1 MSTFSRFLP
10 FLKPYLSRMVLAG
23 LLVMGVAAI
32 NLALLRLAGTL
43 WDIITV
49 QHDQSR
55 MTDMIA
61 VFLGLVVLQG
71 LCSMGHSYLTAWIS
85 QRIVAD
91 FRRHLFAHLHT
102 LSVSFFARRRT
113 GELLS
118 RLMNDVTVIQSVV
131 TETPI
136 DSAKQLVTFVGGITF
151 LLTMNWRLCLLILV
165 LLPLLVLVA
174 KFFGRRLKS
183 LSTSIQDHT
192 AAMSTLIEEVISG
205 IRIVK
210 SFVQTQREETRF
222 AAQVEQTL
230 ALTMRKAGVMAVFIP
245 VISLLTFSAAAA
257 VLWYGGRQVIDGSVS
272 PGDLFAFVLFA
283 GILIGPFSSA
293 ARVFAQIREAQ
304 GATQRVF
311 EILDTRSEVSDSP
324 TATTLSSVS
333 GHIRAEHIGFAYDP
347 RQPVLTDVSFEAKPG
362 ELVAI
367 VGPTGAGKTTV
378 MNLLHRFYDPTEGH
392 ITVDG
397 HDLRQVTMDSWY
409 RQIAL
414 VPQETIL
421 FGGTILDN
429 IRYGDEKASQE
440 EVVAASRAAHAHDF
454 IMSFPDQYQTIVGE
468 KGINVSGGQRQRIAI
483 ARAIVKNPRI
493 LLLDEATSA
502 LDSESERLVQEALEQ
517 LMKGRTTF
525 VIAHR
530 LTTIQRAD
538 RILVLN
544 KGRLVETGTHAELMD
559 RKGLYQYLY
568 TLAAHRTPLV
578 NLRRKVGGGRPTHS
592 ILSTLDNSQ
601 PGKACPQFFVFTSR
615 SFRSPA
621 CLQQ

>member
-1 MSTFSRFLP
+1 MSTFKRFFP
-10 FLKPYLSRMVLAG
+10 FVRPYLPRMLFAG

-32 NLALLRLAGTL
+32 NLALLRLAGTV
-43 WDIITV
+43 WDVITV
-49 QHDQSR
+49 QHDSTR
-55 MTDMIA
+55 MSDLIA

-71 LCSMGHSYLTAWIS
+71 LCSMGHSYMTALVS
-85 QRIVAD
+85 QHIVAD
-91 FRRHLFAHLHT
+91 FRTHLFGHLQT

-118 RLMNDVTVIQSVV
+118 RLMNDVAVIQSVV

-136 DSAKQLVTFVGGITF
+136 DTAKQLVTFVGGIAF

-165 LLPLLVLVA
+165 LLPLLVVVA

-183 LSTSIQDHT
+183 LSTSIQDQT
-192 AAMSTLIEEVISG
+192 AATSTLIEEVISG

-210 SFVQTQREETRF
+210 SFVQTKRENTRF
-222 AAQVEQTL
+222 ADQVGHTL
-230 ALTMRKAGVMAVFIP
+230 SLTMRRARIMAVFIP

-257 VLWYGGRQVIDGSVS
+257 VLWYGGNQVIEGTVS

-293 ARVFAQIREAQ
+293 ARVFAQVREAQ
-304 GATQRVF
+304 GATERVF
-311 EILDTRSEVSDSP
+311 EILDQRPEVSDSP
-324 TATTLSSVS
+324 EATVLTAVS
-333 GHIRAEHIGFAYDP
+333 GHIRVEHVSFAYDP

-367 VGPTGAGKTTV
+367 VGPTGAGKTTAI
-378 MNLLHRFYDPTEGH
+378 NLIHRFYDPTEGR
-392 ITVDG
+392 ITIDG
-397 HDLRQVTMDSWY
+397 HDLRQVTLESWY

-429 IRYGDEKASQE
+429 IRYGNRDATEEAVQE
-440 EVVAASRAAHAHDF
+440 ASRAAHAHDF
-454 IMSFPDQYQTIVGE
+454 IMNFPDRYQTVVGE

-483 ARAIVKNPRI
+483 ARAILKNPRI

-538 RILVLN
+538 RILVFN
-544 KGRLVETGTHAELMD
+544 KGRLVETGTHSELMG
-559 RKGLYQYLY
+559 RKGLYHYLY
-568 TLAAHRTPLV
+568 TLRLTEL
-578 NLRRKVGGGRPTHS
+578 
-592 ILSTLDNSQ
+592 
-601 PGKACPQFFVFTSR
+601 
-615 SFRSPA
+615 PA
-621 CLQQ
+621 

>member
-1 MSTFSRFLP
+1 
-10 FLKPYLSRMVLAG
+10 MVLAG

-32 NLALLRLAGTL
+32 NLTLLRLAGTL

-49 QHDQSR
+49 QRDQPK
-55 MTDMIA
+55 MTDMILIL
-61 VFLGLVVLQG
+61 LGLVVLQG

-85 QRIVAD
+85 QRIIAD
-91 FRRHLFAHLHT
+91 FRRHLFGHLHT

-136 DSAKQLVTFVGGITF
+136 DGAKQLVTFVGGITF
-151 LLTMNWRLCLLILV
+151 LLIMNWQLCLLILV
-165 LLPLLVLVA
+165 LLPLLVLAA
-174 KFFGRRLKS
+174 KFFGRKLKS

-205 IRIVK
+205 IRVVK

-222 AAQVEQTL
+222 ALQVEQTL

-257 VLWYGGRQVIDGSVS
+257 VLWYGGQQVIDGSVS

-311 EILDTRSEVSDSP
+311 EILDTRAEVSDSP
-324 TATTLSSVS
+324 TATTLSSIS
-333 GHIRAEHIGFAYDP
+333 GHIRADHIGFAYDP
-347 RQPVLTDVSFEAKPG
+347 RQPVLMDVSFEAKPG
-362 ELVAI
+362 ELIAI

-378 MNLLHRFYDPTEGH
+378 MNLLHRFYDPTEGS
-392 ITVDG
+392 ITIDG
-397 HDLRQVTMDSWY
+397 QDLRHVTMDSWY

-429 IRYGDEKASQE
+429 IRYGNEKATQE
-440 EVVAASRAAHAHDF
+440 EVVAASGAAHAHDF

-468 KGINVSGGQRQRIAI
+468 KGMNVSGGQRQRIAI

-502 LDSESERLVQEALEQ
+502 LDGESERLVQEALEQ
-517 LMKGRTTF
+517 LLKGRTTF

-530 LTTIQRAD
+530 LTTIQQAD

-559 RKGLYQYLY
+559 QKGLYQYLY
-568 TLAAHRTPLV
+568 TLRLIELP
-578 NLRRKVGGGRPTHS
+578 P
-592 ILSTLDNSQ
+592 
-601 PGKACPQFFVFTSR
+601 
-615 SFRSPA
+615 
-621 CLQQ
+621 

>member
-10 FLKPYLSRMVLAG
+10 FLRPYLSRMVLAG

-32 NLALLRLAGTL
+32 NLTLLRLAGTL

-49 QHDQSR
+49 QRDQPK
-55 MTDMIA
+55 MTDMILIL
-61 VFLGLVVLQG
+61 LGLVVLQG

-85 QRIVAD
+85 QRIIAD
-91 FRRHLFAHLHT
+91 FRRHLFGHLHT

-136 DSAKQLVTFVGGITF
+136 DGAKQLVTFVGGITF
-151 LLTMNWRLCLLILV
+151 LLIMNWQLCLLILV
-165 LLPLLVLVA
+165 LLPLLVLAA
-174 KFFGRRLKS
+174 KFFGRKLKS

-205 IRIVK
+205 IRVVK

-222 AAQVEQTL
+222 ALQVEQTL

-257 VLWYGGRQVIDGSVS
+257 VLWYGGQQVIDGSVS

-311 EILDTRSEVSDSP
+311 EILDTRAEVSDSP
-324 TATTLSSVS
+324 TATTLSSIS
-333 GHIRAEHIGFAYDP
+333 GHIRADHIGFAYDP
-347 RQPVLTDVSFEAKPG
+347 RQPVLMDVSFEAKPG
-362 ELVAI
+362 ELIAI

-378 MNLLHRFYDPTEGH
+378 MNLLHRFYDPTEGS
-392 ITVDG
+392 ITIDG
-397 HDLRQVTMDSWY
+397 QDLRHVTMDSWY

-429 IRYGDEKASQE
+429 IRYGNEKATQE
-440 EVVAASRAAHAHDF
+440 EVVAASGAAHAHDF

-468 KGINVSGGQRQRIAI
+468 KGMNVSGGQRQRIAI

-502 LDSESERLVQEALEQ
+502 LDGESERLVQEALEQ
-517 LMKGRTTF
+517 LLKGRTTF

-530 LTTIQRAD
+530 LTTIQQAD

-559 RKGLYQYLY
+559 QKGLYQYLY
-568 TLAAHRTPLV
+568 TLRLIELP
-578 NLRRKVGGGRPTHS
+578 P
-592 ILSTLDNSQ
+592 
-601 PGKACPQFFVFTSR
+601 
-615 SFRSPA
+615 
-621 CLQQ
+621 

>member
-10 FLKPYLSRMVLAG
+10 FLKPYLSRMAVAG

-32 NLALLRLAGTL
+32 NLALLRLAGLL

-85 QRIVAD
+85 QRIIAD

-136 DSAKQLVTFVGGITF
+136 DSAKQLVTFIGGITF
-151 LLTMNWRLCLLILV
+151 LLMMNWRLCLLILV

-174 KFFGRRLKS
+174 KVFGRRLKS

-230 ALTMRKAGVMAVFIP
+230 GLTMRKAGVMAVFIP

-257 VLWYGGRQVIDGSVS
+257 VLWYGGGQVIDGSVS

-311 EILDTRSEVSDSP
+311 EILDTHAEVSDSP
-324 TATTLSSVS
+324 TATTLPSVS

-378 MNLLHRFYDPTEGH
+378 MNLLHRFYDPTEGR
-392 ITVDG
+392 ITIDG
-397 HDLRQVTMDSWY
+397 HDLRHVTMDSWY

-421 FGGTILDN
+421 FGGSILDN
-429 IRYGDEKASQE
+429 IRYGNEKASRE
-440 EVVAASRAAHAHDF
+440 AVVEASRAAHAHDF
-454 IMSFPDQYQTIVGE
+454 IMSFPDQYETIVGE

-544 KGRLVETGTHAELMD
+544 KGRLVETGTHAELID
-559 RKGLYQYLY
+559 HKGLYQYLY
-568 TLAAHRTPLV
+568 TLRLTELP
-578 NLRRKVGGGRPTHS
+578 S
-592 ILSTLDNSQ
+592 
-601 PGKACPQFFVFTSR
+601 
-615 SFRSPA
+615 
-621 CLQQ
+621 

>member
-10 FLKPYLSRMVLAG
+10 FLRPYLSRMVLAG
-23 LLVMGVAAI
+23 LLVMGVAAV
-32 NLALLRLAGTL
+32 NLTLLRLAGTL

-49 QHDQSR
+49 QRDQPK
-55 MTDMIA
+55 MTNMILIL
-61 VFLGLVVLQG
+61 LGLVILQG

-85 QRIVAD
+85 QRIIAD
-91 FRRHLFAHLHT
+91 FRRHLFRHLHT

-118 RLMNDVTVIQSVV
+118 RLMNDVTVIQSIV

-136 DSAKQLVTFVGGITF
+136 DGAKQLVTFVGGITF
-151 LLTMNWRLCLLILV
+151 LLIMNWQLCLLILV

-174 KFFGRRLKS
+174 KFFGRKLKS

-205 IRIVK
+205 IRVVK

-222 AAQVEQTL
+222 AVQVEQTL
-230 ALTMRKAGVMAVFIP
+230 AFTMQKAGVMAVFIP

-311 EILDTRSEVSDSP
+311 EILDTQAEVSDSP
-324 TATTLSSVS
+324 TATTLPAVS
-333 GHIRAEHIGFAYDP
+333 GHIRADHIGFAYDP
-347 RQPVLTDVSFEAKPG
+347 RQPVLMDVSFEAKPG
-362 ELVAI
+362 ELIAI
-367 VGPTGAGKTTV
+367 VGPTGSGKTTV
-378 MNLLHRFYDPTEGH
+378 MNLLHRFYDPTEGV
-392 ITVDG
+392 ITIDG
-397 HDLRQVTMDSWY
+397 HDLRHVTMDSWY

-429 IRYGDEKASQE
+429 IRYGNEKATQE

-502 LDSESERLVQEALEQ
+502 LDGESERLVQEALEE

-559 RKGLYQYLY
+559 QKGLYQYLY
-568 TLAAHRTPLV
+568 TLRLIELP
-578 NLRRKVGGGRPTHS
+578 S
-592 ILSTLDNSQ
+592 
-601 PGKACPQFFVFTSR
+601 
-615 SFRSPA
+615 
-621 CLQQ
+621 

>member
-55 MTDMIA
+55 MTDLIA

-151 LLTMNWRLCLLILV
+151 LLTV

-183 LSTSIQDHT
+183 LSTSIQDQT
-192 AAMSTLIEEVISG
+192 AALSTLIEEVISG

-230 ALTMRKAGVMAVFIP
+230 ALTMQRAGVMAVFIP

-324 TATTLSSVS
+324 AATSLSTVS
-333 GHIRAEHIGFAYDP
+333 GHIRAEHVNFAYDP

-392 ITVDG
+392 ISVDG
-397 HDLRQVTMDSWY
+397 QDLHQVTMDSWY

-429 IRYGDEKASQE
+429 IRYGDREATQE
-440 EVVAASRAAHAHDF
+440 EVVAASRSAHAHDF

-468 KGINVSGGQRQRIAI
+468 KGINMSGGQRQRIAI

-544 KGRLVETGTHAELMD
+544 KGRLVETGTHAELME

-568 TLAAHRTPLV
+568 TLRLIELP
-578 NLRRKVGGGRPTHS
+578 S
-592 ILSTLDNSQ
+592 
-601 PGKACPQFFVFTSR
+601 
-615 SFRSPA
+615 
-621 CLQQ
+621 

>member
-23 LLVMGVAAI
+23 LLVMGVAAV
-32 NLALLRLAGTL
+32 NLTLLRLAGTL

-49 QHDQSR
+49 QRDQPK
-55 MTDMIA
+55 MTNMILIL
-61 VFLGLVVLQG
+61 LGLVILQG

-85 QRIVAD
+85 QRIIAD
-91 FRRHLFAHLHT
+91 FRRHLFRHLHT

-118 RLMNDVTVIQSVV
+118 RLMNDVTVIQSIV

-136 DSAKQLVTFVGGITF
+136 DGAKQLVTFVGGITF
-151 LLTMNWRLCLLILV
+151 LLIMNWQLCLLILV

-174 KFFGRRLKS
+174 KFFGRKLKS

-205 IRIVK
+205 IRVVK

-222 AAQVEQTL
+222 AVQVEQTL
-230 ALTMRKAGVMAVFIP
+230 AFTMQKAGVMAVFIP

-311 EILDTRSEVSDSP
+311 EILDTQPEVSDSP
-324 TATTLSSVS
+324 TATTLPAVS
-333 GHIRAEHIGFAYDP
+333 GHIRADHIGFAYDP
-347 RQPVLTDVSFEAKPG
+347 RQPVLMDVSFEAKPG
-362 ELVAI
+362 ELIAI
-367 VGPTGAGKTTV
+367 VGPTGSGKTTV
-378 MNLLHRFYDPTEGH
+378 MNLLHRFYDPTEGV
-392 ITVDG
+392 ITIDG
-397 HDLRQVTMDSWY
+397 HDLRHVTMDSWY

-429 IRYGDEKASQE
+429 IRYGNEKATQE

-502 LDSESERLVQEALEQ
+502 LDGESERLVQEALEE

-544 KGRLVETGTHAELMD
+544 KGRLVETGTHAELMNQ
-559 RKGLYQYLY
+559 KGLYQYLY
-568 TLAAHRTPLV
+568 TLRLIELP
-578 NLRRKVGGGRPTHS
+578 S
-592 ILSTLDNSQ
+592 
-601 PGKACPQFFVFTSR
+601 
-615 SFRSPA
+615 
-621 CLQQ
+621 

>member
-10 FLKPYLSRMVLAG
+10 FLKPYLPRMVLAG
-23 LLVMGVAAI
+23 LLVMSVAAI

-55 MTDMIA
+55 MTDMIT
-61 VFLGLVVLQG
+61 VFLGLVILQG

-85 QRIVAD
+85 QRIIAD

-136 DSAKQLVTFVGGITF
+136 DSAKQLVTFIGGITF
-151 LLTMNWRLCLLILV
+151 LLMMNWRLCLLILV

-174 KFFGRRLKS
+174 KVFGRRLKS

-210 SFVQTQREETRF
+210 SFVQSQREQTRF
-222 AAQVEQTL
+222 TAQVEQTL
-230 ALTMRKAGVMAVFIP
+230 ALTMQKAGVMAVFIP

-257 VLWYGGRQVIDGSVS
+257 VLWYGGHQVIDGSVS

-293 ARVFAQIREAQ
+293 ARVFAQVREAQ

-311 EILDTRSEVSDSP
+311 EILDTGSEVSDSP
-324 TATTLSSVS
+324 TATTLPPVA

-347 RQPVLTDVSFEAKPG
+347 RQPVLMDMSFEAKPG

-392 ITVDG
+392 ISIDG
-397 HDLRQVTMDSWY
+397 HDLRHVTMDSWY

-429 IRYGDEKASQE
+429 IRYGDEKATQE
-440 EVVAASRAAHAHDF
+440 AVVAASHAAHAHDF

-468 KGINVSGGQRQRIAI
+468 KGINMSGGQRQRVAI

-502 LDSESERLVQEALEQ
+502 LDSESERLVQEALER

-559 RKGLYQYLY
+559 HKGLYQYLY
-568 TLAAHRTPLV
+568 TLRLIEP
-578 NLRRKVGGGRPTHS
+578 
-592 ILSTLDNSQ
+592 
-601 PGKACPQFFVFTSR
+601 
-615 SFRSPA
+615 PA
-621 CLQQ
+621 

>member
-23 LLVMGVAAI
+23 LLVMGVAAV
-32 NLALLRLAGTL
+32 NLTLLRLAGTL

-49 QHDQSR
+49 QRDQPK
-55 MTDMIA
+55 MTNMILIL
-61 VFLGLVVLQG
+61 LGLVILQG

-85 QRIVAD
+85 QRIIAD
-91 FRRHLFAHLHT
+91 FRRHLFRHLHT

-118 RLMNDVTVIQSVV
+118 RLMNDVTVIQSIV

-136 DSAKQLVTFVGGITF
+136 DGAKQLVTFVGGITF
-151 LLTMNWRLCLLILV
+151 LLIMNWQLCLLILV

-174 KFFGRRLKS
+174 KFFGRKLKS

-205 IRIVK
+205 IRVVK

-222 AAQVEQTL
+222 AVQVEQTL
-230 ALTMRKAGVMAVFIP
+230 AFTMQKAGVMAVFIP

-311 EILDTRSEVSDSP
+311 EILDTQAEVSDSP
-324 TATTLSSVS
+324 TATTLPAVS
-333 GHIRAEHIGFAYDP
+333 GHIRADHIGFAYDP
-347 RQPVLTDVSFEAKPG
+347 RQPVLMDVSFEAKPG
-362 ELVAI
+362 ELIAI
-367 VGPTGAGKTTV
+367 VGPTGSGKTTV
-378 MNLLHRFYDPTEGH
+378 MNLLHRFYDPTEGV
-392 ITVDG
+392 ITIDG
-397 HDLRQVTMDSWY
+397 HDLRHVTMDSWY

-429 IRYGDEKASQE
+429 IRYGNEKATQE

-502 LDSESERLVQEALEQ
+502 LDGESERLVQEALEE

-559 RKGLYQYLY
+559 QKGLYQYLY
-568 TLAAHRTPLV
+568 TLRLIELP
-578 NLRRKVGGGRPTHS
+578 S
-592 ILSTLDNSQ
+592 
-601 PGKACPQFFVFTSR
+601 
-615 SFRSPA
+615 
-621 CLQQ
+621 

>member
-1 MSTFSRFLP
+1 
-10 FLKPYLSRMVLAG
+10 MVLAG

-55 MTDMIA
+55 MTDMITG
-61 VFLGLVVLQG
+61 FLGLVILQG

-85 QRIVAD
+85 QRIIAD

-136 DSAKQLVTFVGGITF
+136 DSAKQLVTFIGGIAF

-174 KFFGRRLKS
+174 KVFGRKLKS

-245 VISLLTFSAAAA
+245 VISLLTFAAAAA

-311 EILDTRSEVSDSP
+311 EILDTGSEVSDSP
-324 TATTLSSVS
+324 TAATLSSVS

-347 RQPVLTDVSFEAKPG
+347 RQPVLMDVSFEAKPG

-392 ITVDG
+392 ITIDG

-429 IRYGDEKASQE
+429 IRYGDEKATQE
-440 EVVAASRAAHAHDF
+440 EVMAASHAAHAHDF

-544 KGRLVETGTHAELMD
+544 KGRLVETGTHAELMSH
-559 RKGLYQYLY
+559 KGLYQYLY
-568 TLAAHRTPLV
+568 TLRLIE
-578 NLRRKVGGGRPTHS
+578 LPT
-592 ILSTLDNSQ
+592 
-601 PGKACPQFFVFTSR
+601 
-615 SFRSPA
+615 
-621 CLQQ
+621 

>member
-1 MSTFSRFLP
+1 M
-10 FLKPYLSRMVLAG
+10 MLAG
-23 LLVMGVAAI
+23 LLVMAVAAI

-43 WDIITV
+43 WDVITV
-49 QHDQSR
+49 QHDANR
-55 MTDMIA
+55 MTELIA
-61 VFLGLVVLQG
+61 LFLGLVILQG
-71 LCSMGHSYLTAWIS
+71 LCSMGHSYLTAWVS
-85 QRIVAD
+85 QHIVAD
-91 FRRHLFAHLHT
+91 FRTHLFAHMQK

-118 RLMNDVTVIQSVV
+118 RLMNDVTVIQSVA

-136 DSAKQLVTFVGGITF
+136 DTAKQLVTFVGGIAF
-151 LLTMNWRLCLLILV
+151 LLAMNWRLCLLILV

-183 LSTSIQDHT
+183 LSTSIQDQT
-192 AAMSTLIEEVISG
+192 AALTTLIEEVISG

-210 SFVQTQREETRF
+210 SFVQTTREESRF
-222 AAQVEQTL
+222 KAQVDQTL
-230 ALTMRKAGVMAVFIP
+230 SLTMRRAGIMALFIP

-257 VLWYGGRQVIDGSVS
+257 VLWYGGRQVIEGSVS

-304 GATQRVF
+304 GATERVF
-311 EILDTRSEVSDSP
+311 EILDQQSDVRDAP
-324 TATTLSSVS
+324 NAVTLSQVS
-333 GHIRAEHIGFAYDP
+333 GHLRVEHVSFAYDP
-347 RQPVLTDVSFEAKPG
+347 RQPVLTDVSFEAKSG
-362 ELVAI
+362 ELIAI
-367 VGPTGAGKTTV
+367 VGPTGAGKTTA
-378 MNLLHRFYDPTEGH
+378 MNLVHRFYDPTAGR
-392 ITVDG
+392 ITIDG
-397 HDLRQVTMDSWY
+397 HDLREVTLESWY

-429 IRYGDEKASQE
+429 IRYGNREADEQAVIE
-440 EVVAASRAAHAHDF
+440 ASRAAHAHDF
-454 IMSFPDQYQTIVGE
+454 IMGFPDQYRTVVGE

-483 ARAIVKNPRI
+483 ARAILKNPRI

-502 LDSESERLVQEALEQ
+502 LDSESERMVQAALEQ
-517 LMKGRTTF
+517 LMKGRTTV

-544 KGRLVETGTHAELMD
+544 KGCLAEVGTHHELME
-559 RKGLYQYLY
+559 RKGLYHYLY
-568 TLAAHRTPLV
+568 TLRLTEL
-578 NLRRKVGGGRPTHS
+578 
-592 ILSTLDNSQ
+592 
-601 PGKACPQFFVFTSR
+601 
-615 SFRSPA
+615 PA
-621 CLQQ
+621 

>member
-55 MTDMIA
+55 MTDLIA
-61 VFLGLVVLQG
+61 VFLWLVVLQG

-165 LLPLLVLVA
+165 MLPLLVLVA

-183 LSTSIQDHT
+183 LSTSIQDQT
-192 AAMSTLIEEVISG
+192 AALSTLIEEVISG

-230 ALTMRKAGVMAVFIP
+230 ALTMQRAGVMAVFIP

-324 TATTLSSVS
+324 AATSLSTVS
-333 GHIRAEHIGFAYDP
+333 GHIRAEHVNFGYDP

-392 ITVDG
+392 ISVDG
-397 HDLRQVTMDSWY
+397 QDLHQVTMDSWY

-421 FGGTILDN
+421 FGGTIFDN
-429 IRYGDEKASQE
+429 IRYGDREATQE
-440 EVVAASRAAHAHDF
+440 EVVAASRSAHAHDF
-454 IMSFPDQYQTIVGE
+454 IMSFPEQYQTIVGE
-468 KGINVSGGQRQRIAI
+468 KGINMSGGQRQRIAI

-568 TLAAHRTPLV
+568 TLRLIELP
-578 NLRRKVGGGRPTHS
+578 S
-592 ILSTLDNSQ
+592 
-601 PGKACPQFFVFTSR
+601 
-615 SFRSPA
+615 
-621 CLQQ
+621 